1 MLALKCIGLHITFK
15 LEQNSYN
22 YHLIPQW
29 RKLCQEL
36 NNTLKT
42 LHYQIAFLPAPHII
56 QLLHTL
62 KYIISYAI
70 KPWSYTIFTIM
81 EKA

>member
-1 MLALKCIGLHITFK
+1 MLALKCIGFHITFK

-36 NNTLKT
+36 NNTLKK
-42 LHYQIAFLPAPHII
+42 LNEQIALLPAPHIV
-56 QLLHTL
+56 QLLHHPRH
-62 KYIISYAI
+62 IISYAI
-70 KPWSYTIFTIM
+70 KPKSYKIFTIM